1 MSRPYHHGALRDA
14 LLLESQALLA
24 EQGADAIS
32 LRELARRLEVSHSA
46 PERHFRNRQELLD
59 ALTTRGFEMLT
70 EKIQRALTEAGDDI
84 EDRFRAAAKAYV
96 SFAINNAALLELMFT
111 SKAASS
117 SPETAGA
124 AARLFRLTAEMVGE
138 SSVPASSGALG
149 PLRYV
154 VVATL
159 QGIANLV
166 ATERIRPEQ
175 IDEIIDQAV
184 ALFVPATSF
193 TTHRNNG
200 L

>member
-14 LLLESQALLA
+14 LIAESQALLA
-24 EQGADAIS
+24 EQGLEAVS
-32 LRELARRLEVSHSA
+32 LRELARRLNVSHSA

-70 EKIQRALTEAGDDI
+70 ESIQRALAEDGVDI
-84 EDRFRAAAKAYV
+84 EGRFRAAAKAYV
-96 SFAINNAALLELMFT
+96 SFAIANAPLLELMFT
-111 SKAASS
+111 SKASS
-117 SPETAGA
+117 GNPETAGA
-124 AARLFRLTAEMVGE
+124 AARLFTLTAEMVGE
-138 SSVPASSGALG
+138 SSAQASSGALG

-175 IDEIIDQAV
+175 IDEIIEQAV
-184 ALFVPATSF
+184 SVFAPTVSLSTQ
-193 TTHRNNG
+193 RNDD